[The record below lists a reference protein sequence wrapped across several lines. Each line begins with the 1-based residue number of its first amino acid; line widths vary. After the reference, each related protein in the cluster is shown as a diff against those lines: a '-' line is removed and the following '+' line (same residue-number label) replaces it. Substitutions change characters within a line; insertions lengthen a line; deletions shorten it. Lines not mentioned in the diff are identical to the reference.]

1 MLTNGSHPYRRESN
15 EGDLVVCKKQVKKLT
30 PRTRRSRKLCAFLLQ
45 TKVVQTQLGEV
56 KKLRN
61 FCTQP
66 VRNDETIE
74 SIYRN
79 IKNTIN
85 DYYSLITK
93 KRCWKNNAKAARKVC
108 R

>member
-1 MLTNGSHPYRRESN
+1 MLTNGSHPYRRELN
-15 EGDLVVCKKQVKKLT
+15 EGDLIVCKKEVKKLT
-30 PRTRRSRKLCAFLLQ
+30 PRTRRRRRRRRLCAFLLQ
-45 TKVVQTQLGEV
+45 TKVVQTQLGEE
-56 KKLRN
+56 KKSRN

-66 VRNDETIE
+66 VRNDEIIE

-93 KRCWKNNAKAARKVC
+93 KKMLEE
-108 R
+108 